1 MHQDFLVNESS
12 LIIVSLDVPGVEAR
26 WFKEL
31 KKVSVLVAKLKKS
44 ATDTCIV
51 ETSHALFN
59 YFFWVLS
66 YTFLNNESF
75 CYNQGGEGR
84 KK

>member
-1 MHQDFLVNESS
+1 
-12 LIIVSLDVPGVEAR
+12 
-26 WFKEL
+26 
-31 KKVSVLVAKLKKS
+31 VSVLVAKLKKS